1 MESGARQITAVD
13 LNTFTTT
20 PMEDLGTLG
29 LTKEGR
35 YFRYVAFG
43 GTSTIKAG
51 MLCVG
56 PAAPANSTGLAITA
70 TTVAAGGQLAANLVV
85 GSKTLVVTNGATA
98 VTANQFQYLE
108 IISSADQT
116 YSLRIAGHTSAG
128 ASGYVVVSLADPIP
142 QGATTL
148 IPGTDTVNLVLSQYN
163 GVAPSLTGNAP
174 VGVTTNVVP
183 NTASVTNYGWVQSG
197 GKAMVKATTATIGLG
212 IAQDLAGT
220 AGYVIIAA
228 ATTGNIGWAKAS
240 ATGSAAS
247 VVLNI
252 N

>member
-1 MESGARQITAVD
+1 MESGVRQLVSAD
-13 LNTFTTT
+13 LNTFSPT
-20 PMEDLGTLG
+20 PMEDFGTIG
-29 LTKEGR
+29 LTKDGR
-35 YFRYVAFG
+35 TFRYVAFG

-70 TTVAAGGQLAANLVV
+70 TGTGGQVAANLVA
-85 GSKTLVVTNGATA
+85 GSKTLVVTNGSTS
-98 VTANQFQYLE
+98 VTANQFQFLE
-108 IISSADQT
+108 IVSSADQV

-128 ASGYVVVSLADPIP
+128 NAGYVIVSLADPLP
-142 QGATTL
+142 QGITTL
-148 IPGTDTVNLVLSQYN
+148 IPGTDTANLVLSHYN
-163 GVAPSLTGNAP
+163 GVAPSTTGNAP
-174 VGVTTNVVP
+174 AGVTTNVVP

-220 AGYVIIAA
+220 AGYVIISA

>member
-1 MESGARQITAVD
+1 MESGARQITSVD

-20 PMEDLGTLG
+20 PQEELGTVG
-29 LTKEGR
+29 LTEDGR
-35 YFRYVAFG
+35 TFRYVAFG

-70 TTVAAGGQLAANLVV
+70 VGTGGQASANLVA
-85 GSKTLVVTNGATA
+85 GSTTLVITNGSTA
-98 VTANQFQYLE
+98 VTANQFQFLE
-108 IISSADQT
+108 IVSSADQV
-116 YSLRIAGHTSAG
+116 YSLRIAGHNSAG
-128 ASGYVVVSLADPIP
+128 AAGYVTVKLVDALP
-142 QGATTL
+142 QGMTTL
-148 IPGTDTVNLVLSQYN
+148 IPGTDTANLVLSQYN
-163 GVAPSLTGNAP
+163 GVTPSLTGNAP
-174 VGVTTNVVP
+174 AGVTTNVIP

-212 IAQDLAGT
+212 IAQDMAGT
-220 AGYVIIAA
+220 AGYVIISA

-240 ATGSAAS
+240 ATGAAAS

>member
-1 MESGARQITAVD
+1 MESGVRQLVSAD
-13 LNTFTTT
+13 LNTFATTQQ
-20 PMEDLGTLG
+20 EDYGTVG
-29 LTKEGR
+29 QTKDGR
-35 YFRYVAFG
+35 VFRYVAFG

-70 TTVAAGGQLAANLVV
+70 SGTGGQLAANLVA
-85 GSKTLVVTNGATA
+85 GSKTLVVTNGATT

-108 IISSADQT
+108 IVSSADQT

-128 ASGYVVVSLADPIP
+128 NAGFVVIQLADPLP
-142 QGATTL
+142 QGITTL
-148 IPGTDTVNLVLSQYN
+148 IPGTDTANLVLSQYN

-212 IAQDLAGT
+212 IAQDQAGT
-220 AGYVIIAA
+220 AGYVIISA

>member
-1 MESGARQITAVD
+1 MESGARMLTSVD

-20 PMEDLGTLG
+20 QMEDFGTAG
-29 LTKEGR
+29 LTKDGR
-35 YFRYVAFG
+35 TFRYVKFG

-51 MLCVG
+51 LVCTG
-56 PAAPANSTGLAITA
+56 PAAPANSTALAITA
-70 TTVAAGGQLAANLVV
+70 TGTGGQLAANLVA
-85 GSKTLVVTNGATA
+85 GSKTLVVTNGSTA

-108 IISSADQT
+108 IVSSADQN

-128 ASGYVVVSLADPIP
+128 AAGYVVVSLADPLP
-142 QGATTL
+142 QGITTL
-148 IPGTDTVNLVLSQYN
+148 VPGTDTANLVLSQYN

-174 VGVTTNVVP
+174 AGVTTNVIP
-183 NTASVTNYGWVQSG
+183 NSASVTNYGWVQSG
-197 GKAMVKATTATIGLG
+197 GKAFVMATTATIGLG
-212 IAQDLAGT
+212 IAVDLAGT
-220 AGYVIIAA
+220 AGYVIISA

-240 ATGSAAS
+240 ATSSTAS

>member
-1 MESGARQITAVD
+1 MESGVRQLVSAD
-13 LNTFTTT
+13 LNTFSTTQ
-20 PMEDLGTLG
+20 MEDFGTMG
-29 LTKEGR
+29 QTKDGR
-35 YFRYVAFG
+35 VFRYVKFG

-70 TTVAAGGQLAANLVV
+70 TGTGGQLAANLVA
-85 GSKTLVVTNGATA
+85 GSQTLVVTNGATA

-128 ASGYVVVSLADPIP
+128 ASGYVVISLADPLP
-142 QGATTL
+142 QGITTL
-148 IPGTDTVNLVLSQYN
+148 IPGTDTANLVLSHYN
-163 GVAPSLTGNAP
+163 GVAPSTTGNAP
-174 VGVTTNVVP
+174 AGVTTNVVP

-212 IAQDLAGT
+212 IAQDMAGT
-220 AGYVIIAA
+220 AGYVIISA

>member
-13 LNTFTTT
+13 LNTFSTSQQ
-20 PMEDLGTLG
+20 EDFGTSG
-29 LTKEGR
+29 VTKDGR
-35 YFRYVAFG
+35 IFRYVKFG

-70 TTVAAGGQLAANLVV
+70 TGTGGQAAANLVA
-85 GSKTLVVTNGATA
+85 GSQTLVVTNGATA

-108 IISSADQT
+108 IVSSADQV

-128 ASGYVVVSLADPIP
+128 ASGYVIVSLADPLP
-142 QGATTL
+142 QGITTL
-148 IPGTDTVNLVLSQYN
+148 IPGTDTANLVLSHYN
-163 GVAPSLTGNAP
+163 GVAPSTTGNAP
-174 VGVTTNVVP
+174 AGVTTNVVP
-183 NTASVTNYGWVQSG
+183 NTASVTYYGWVQSG

-212 IAQDLAGT
+212 IAQDQAGT

-240 ATGSAAS
+240 ATGTAAS